1 MTTRAVASLPAS
13 VRRGKRTW
21 TWRSLYCTLS
31 GFFSIRANSILLWRS
46 QSLHIAIIGVVVLVV
61 LFPNVSIPS
70 GLLSLPSGVN
80 NLANNRDYMEDA
92 VLSSRGQRPRLIAN
106 TNGTYLLQREALPR
120 TIIAEYPQVQP
131 FIYQVQAGDT
141 LSTIAAH
148 FNLSQRT
155 LVWANESLIL
165 HEDQLSVGQELVIL
179 PLDGAYHTVA
189 EGETLASIAA
199 KYGASLETILT
210 YPGNNIPDPDHLTV
224 GAKLIIPGA
233 LLPEPPKPTPV
244 PRAVRAES
252 SANDGQTKTAQPD
265 SSVQGSGSMAWPLSG
280 IITQGYRSYHQ
291 AVDIYQPTGT
301 PVVAADDGTVVLTSW
316 LRYSYG
322 YHVIIDHGDG
332 VQTLYAHLSVIEVEV
347 GQAVSKGQ
355 EIGKVGTTGRVTG
368 PHLHFEVIE
377 GGVRRNPFNY
387 LP

>member
-31 GFFSIRANSILLWRS
+31 EFFSIRANNILLWRS

-80 NLANNRDYMEDA
+80 NPANNRDYMEDT

-106 TNGTYLLQREALPR
+106 ANGTYLLQREALPR

-148 FNLSQRT
+148 FNLSQKT

-210 YPGNNIPDPDHLTV
+210 YPGNSIPDPDHLTV
-224 GAKLIIPGA
+224 GAKLIVPGA
-233 LLPEPPKPTPV
+233 FLPEPPKPTPV
-244 PRAVRAES
+244 PRTVRAES

-265 SSVQGSGSMAWPLSG
+265 SSLQGSGSMVWPLSG

-347 GQAVSKGQ
+347 GQTVSKGQ
-355 EIGKVGTTGRVTG
+355 EIGKVGITGRVTG